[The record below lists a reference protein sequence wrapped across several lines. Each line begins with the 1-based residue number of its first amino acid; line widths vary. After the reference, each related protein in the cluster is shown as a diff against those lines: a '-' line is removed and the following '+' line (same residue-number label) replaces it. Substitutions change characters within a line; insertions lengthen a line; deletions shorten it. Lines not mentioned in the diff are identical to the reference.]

1 MPGMDNDAFDRKLIE
16 AAFALIAERGWRRF
30 SVAEAARQADLP
42 LDQARARFPVRAAVL
57 FRFGLLADQAAL
69 ALAPKE
75 GPHRDR
81 LFDLLMRRFDFLQ
94 KHRAG
99 VLALLRALPT
109 EPCVAAL
116 LAAANRRSMAW
127 MLEGA
132 GISARGPLGRLRT
145 RGLLL
150 IWLAVVRA
158 WRHDTSEDLSA
169 TMAALDRA
177 LARAE
182 QIEGWLACRRPAPL
196 PAEPSPPEAE
206 PAPAG

>member
-1 MPGMDNDAFDRKLIE
+1 M
-16 AAFALIAERGWRRF
+16 
-30 SVAEAARQADLP
+30 
-42 LDQARARFPVRAAVL
+42 
-57 FRFGLLADQAAL
+57 
-69 ALAPKE
+69 
-75 GPHRDR
+75 
-81 LFDLLMRRFDFLQ
+81 
-94 KHRAG
+94 
-99 VLALLRALPT
+99 ALLRALPT

-145 RGLLL
+145 RGLLVV
-150 IWLAVVRA
+150 WLAGVRA

-177 LARAE
+177 LTRAE
-182 QIEGWLACRRPAPL
+182 QVEGWLACRRRSAPL
-196 PAEPSPPEAE
+196 PTEPGPTPPEAE